1 MRFVIVT
8 GMSGAGKSTALKMLE
23 DVGYFC
29 VDNLPIPVI
38 PALASLLSGANSEI
52 DKLALGIDIR
62 DERNFTELE
71 EVLKKID
78 DTGFAYEVLFLEAGD
93 DVLIKRY
100 QETRRTHPIA
110 GNERLDKGIE
120 LEREKLKFLKSKATY
135 IVDTSKMLTRELKGE
150 LNKIFVENKE
160 FKNLPSI
167 LSNTR
172 YGYAAEVIACNEYAK
187 KKNLLS
193 CEAKLKL
200 NNGDIKNFKLYFGGR
215 YYKKP

>member
-62 DERNFTELE
+62 DERNFKELE

-78 DTGFAYEVLFLEAGD
+78 TRFCLKLLFLEAGD

-110 GNERLDKGIE
+110 ENERLDKRNQME
-120 LEREKLKFLKSKATY
+120 QEKLKFLKS
-135 IVDTSKMLTRELKGE
+135 RRR
-150 LNKIFVENKE
+150 
-160 FKNLPSI
+160 I
-167 LSNTR
+167 L
-172 YGYAAEVIACNEYAK
+172 
-187 KKNLLS
+187 
-193 CEAKLKL
+193 
-200 NNGDIKNFKLYFGGR
+200 
-215 YYKKP
+215 